1 MTQKFLYIVDHY
13 IPFPRSEY
21 GGIWTVIAE
30 NDGEC
35 FNLITDEDVNS
46 HYEKHYCTLTE
57 NIMKAYKFELL
68 NDEES
73 RVVTEFTT

>member
-13 IPFPRSEY
+13 LPFPFSEG

-30 NDGEC
+30 DDDEC
-35 FNLITDEDVNS
+35 FNLITDEDVNGR
-46 HYEKHYCTLTE
+46 YEKHYCALTE

-68 NDEES
+68 NDEPS